1 MIKVSDEVK
10 RLYHQEN
17 VPKQLIIPIRNNS
30 KVSGVNMFY
39 GFPAG
44 LGYVYNMA
52 CSSNQYWPLLGGQDD
67 SGLKYVLTD
76 FVEWGY
82 IKHADYICIS
92 LDLKITNI
100 VSGTF
105 FAFQVYARME
115 DGTAQW
121 YLSDYLSVNDFG
133 NFRRVHVTIPTTGIK
148 HIENLGLGNP
158 ASGNFPAFE
167 FKATATDYMV
177 ELGNN
182 KYIMPSSYVA
192 SPVMKGESIS
202 DYVTIDDVQFEPI
215 KNDDIVAES
224 FSLNESL
231 CSQENLKFGL
241 CESSYI
247 TFSMVGRDDKIRG
260 CEIAPRQIIGGDE
273 VPLGTYTVESVRK
286 NTKAKC
292 VQKDITAY
300 DALYKLNQVVED
312 WYTQYMFGI
321 DTSDGSRQGFEFA
334 RQIFSTYYNLAK
346 HLGIEKGDYPKKE
359 VATYASWE
367 LRNNLSEKYIKFDSE
382 NMCCWYAAIT
392 IDNPDVTRPYMLEAE
407 NAEGYSLEY
416 VLQYKTMGY
425 TEHFDSLGRGILQK
439 ASVLVEE
446 TREGKGTNRFLC
458 DCGDQFLLSPDT
470 TSIKIY
476 YPSFTGD
483 EAGDLIVTLT
493 DHITIYQ
500 IDRQIDLANGANRL
514 MYYNYMTKEIF
525 PCTSEVT
532 GRDIVRSLMEV
543 CGCFYTLDRQGR
555 PAFRYCTKAGLYPS
569 ETLYPKDELFP
580 ILNSEETLAPA
591 FYYDFDCE
599 DYEVQDFGRIQILK
613 QTVTNEAKSI
623 VQWQYTG
630 DDSKGNTYIIDDNVF
645 YCHENMEYDYDGMPE
660 VSEMLEN
667 MYARISNI
675 GYTPHDTQAI
685 GLPYMECGD
694 RISLLTQDGGIETFI
709 FSRNLSGIQSMVDN
723 YESHGTEKN
732 KAISDFGYTEW
743 GMNNG

>member
-17 VPKQLIIPIRNNS
+17 VPKQLFISISNNN
-30 KVSGVNMFY
+30 VVNDINFY
-39 GFPAG
+39 YGTITNYEPAISSITLQQNYYFPFVAE
-44 LGYVYNMA
+44 VETN
-52 CSSNQYWPLLGGQDD
+52 N
-67 SGLKYVLTD
+67 KD
-76 FVEWGY
+76 FTAFTNY
-82 IKHADYICIS
+82 DYLRYADYICFSTELQFLDGIVGDYFVLQAYVVRGDGRKEWILS
-92 LDLKITNI
+92 TPLKVSDYTGDLKRIGFILPTNDI
-100 VSGTF
+100 QAIERFGIGNPRFSTLSGTV
-105 FAFQVYARME
+105 AY
-115 DGTAQW
+115 
-121 YLSDYLSVNDFG
+121 
-133 NFRRVHVTIPTTGIK
+133 RRHQI
-148 HIENLGLGNP
+148 
-158 ASGNFPAFE
+158 
-167 FKATATDYMV
+167 
-177 ELGNN
+177 ELGNSIKALPT
-182 KYIMPSSYVA
+182 KYKPS
-192 SPVMKGESIS
+192 PIFNGEDIT

-215 KNDDIVAES
+215 TNDDIVAES
-224 FSLNESL
+224 FTLNESL

-260 CEIAPRQIIGGDE
+260 REISPKHIIRGVE

-292 VQKDITAY
+292 VQKDVTAY

-312 WYTQYMFGI
+312 WYTQYMYGI
-321 DTSDGSRQGFEFA
+321 DTIDAPRFGYEFA
-334 RQIFSTYYNLAK
+334 RQIFSTYYNLAR
-346 HLGIEKGDYPKKE
+346 HLGIEKGDYAKTLLMTCTE
-359 VATYASWE
+359 SDYRS
-367 LRNNLSEKYIKFDSE
+367 NISEKKMIFDELNELYIVYSNF
-382 NMCCWYAAIT
+382 T
-392 IDNPDVTRPYMLEAE
+392 IDNPDVAKAYIVESE
-407 NAEGYSLEY
+407 NPD
-416 VLQYKTMGY
+416 GY
-425 TEHFDSLGRGILQK
+425 TDEFLFTHQLDEYLDKVDSLGRGVLKK

-446 TREGKGTNRFLC
+446 NRANGFVNRFVC
-458 DCGDQFLLSPDT
+458 DCGDQFILSPDT
-470 TSIKIY
+470 TSINIY
-476 YPSFTGD
+476 IPALTEWQGN
-483 EAGDLIVTLT
+483 IVNVVQGTASV
-493 DHITIYQ
+493 YQ
-500 IDRQIDLANGANRL
+500 IDRNVELANGSLRL
-514 MYYNYMTKEIF
+514 MYYNYNTKEIF

-532 GRDIVRSLMEV
+532 ARDIIRSLMEV
-543 CGCFYTLDRQGR
+543 CGCFYTLDRYGN

-667 MYARISNI
+667 MYTRISNI
-675 GYTPHDTQAI
+675 GYTPHDTKAI